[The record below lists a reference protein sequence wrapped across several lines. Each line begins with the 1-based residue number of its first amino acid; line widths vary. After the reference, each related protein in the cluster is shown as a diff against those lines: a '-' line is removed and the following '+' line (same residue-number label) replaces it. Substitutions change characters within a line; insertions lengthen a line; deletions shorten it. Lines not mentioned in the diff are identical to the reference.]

1 MEHLFITRQEPEQ
14 NDAASDDDR
23 GRGRPVTPGR
33 TITVTIAGP
42 GGDRHRFRIPAE
54 QIEGQRLPMQR
65 LIEIALEHGDDFDG
79 SVEERARRRTFTHS
93 VRAWLQQA
101 EPEDGVA
108 QYVMMVERDQTGNVP
123 VRPATPV
130 EVGDG
135 LAADQ
140 QLTVSFAPYH
150 VGGSMAA

>member
-1 MEHLFITRQEPEQ
+1 MEHVFITEQEREQ
-14 NDAASDDDR
+14 TDVASDSDR
-23 GRGRPVTPGR
+23 GRGRSMRPTH

-54 QIEGQRLPMQR
+54 EIQGQRIPMRR

-79 SVEERARRRTFTHS
+79 SVEERARRQTFMHS

-101 EPEDGVA
+101 EPEDGA
-108 QYVMMVERDQTGNVP
+108 SQYVMMVQHERTPGNVP

-130 EVGDG
+130 EVGDD

-140 QLTVSFAPYH
+140 ELTVSFAPYH
-150 VGGSMAA
+150 VGGIPA